1 VQTGGKIW
9 CKTNPDRSK
18 MARQKLKQAKADELL
33 ALGDRTRPRGLIPRV
48 GKIGLRRLRKK
59 NGKHQHKEH
68 CLD

>member
-1 VQTGGKIW
+1 
-9 CKTNPDRSK
+9 